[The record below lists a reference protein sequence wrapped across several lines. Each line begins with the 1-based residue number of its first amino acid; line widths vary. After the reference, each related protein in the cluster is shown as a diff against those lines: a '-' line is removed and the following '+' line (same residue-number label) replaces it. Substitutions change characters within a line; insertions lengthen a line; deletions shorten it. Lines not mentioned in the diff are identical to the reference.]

1 MGNDGR
7 DNDAKK
13 AYEGVLN
20 IEQKFGTEKRT
31 GDKVTAFVNRVKSR
45 LKADPFNVEIPENG
59 TVSCVLNKLNN
70 TCQHTKMICV
80 KYKNRSLKPMQR
92 RTSNF
97 FILTHEQQIMLIRF

>member
-59 TVSCVLNKLNN
+59 TVSCVLNKLIIHASI
-70 TCQHTKMICV
+70 QKWYV
-80 KYKNRSLKPMQR
+80 
-92 RTSNF
+92 
-97 FILTHEQQIMLIRF
+97 